1 MSSKPK
7 LYVDANLKITKS
19 LYSRKAIVNKVRGY
33 FEITFLKPIAHKKDL
48 SEAWKERC
56 LWHQMYHT
64 SYPAY
69 FPRVE
74 SCLFANE
81 DEKSPLF
88 KSCYTSSDYTDYHG
102 RRDFWYIIDSQGTET
117 AYRGGVLENVYIS
130 ILLTHDEFFRINP
143 WADISPYGFSEI
155 L

>member
-19 LYSRKAIVNKVRGY
+19 LYSRKAIVNKVHGC
-33 FEITFLKPIAHKKDL
+33 FEITFLKPIAYQKDL

-56 LWHQMYHT
+56 LWHQMYYT
-64 SYPAY
+64 SYPAN
-69 FPRVE
+69 FPRAE
-74 SCLFANE
+74 SCLFANAG
-81 DEKSPLF
+81 EKKPLF
-88 KSCYTSSDYTDYHG
+88 TSCHTSSDYTDYHG
-102 RRDFWYIIDSQGTET
+102 RRDFWYMIDSQGQKV

-143 WADISPYGFSEI
+143 WADISPYGMSEST
-155 L
+155 